1 MRYEMVPLTEM
12 DLGRLKAFTDRAIGA
27 GYYSEA
33 ELKDIYQRSN
43 ANGVMCS
50 LLLIGNGPGR
60 AEDERPATA
69 AGGTAGGSDVGEIL
83 GVRFTYP
90 PGNWSH
96 GKGEGLTPS
105 QWPFP
110 KSETAY
116 FQSLFLS
123 DKLQG
128 QGFGAKLSQAS
139 IDVLKV
145 IGAKG
150 VVCHSWKESPG
161 GSSTKYLEKMG
172 FKKIKEHPLYWQHV
186 DYNCTRCLKPP
197 CQCTAIEMYY
207 EIPR

>member
-1 MRYEMVPLTEM
+1 MRYEIVPLAER

-33 ELKDIYQRSN
+33 ELKDIFQRSS
-43 ANGVMCS
+43 ASGVMCS
-50 LLLIGNGPGR
+50 FLLVASEEAGKF
-60 AEDERPATA
+60 AT
-69 AGGTAGGSDVGEIL
+69 GEIF

-90 PGNWSH
+90 PGQWSH
-96 GKGEGLTPS
+96 GKGQGLTPD
-105 QWPFP
+105 QWPHE
-110 KSETAY
+110 KAHTAY

-123 DKLQG
+123 DAIQG
-128 QGFGAKLSQAS
+128 QGFGSKLSQAS
-139 IDVLKV
+139 IDVLKE

-172 FKKIKEHPLYWQHV
+172 FQRIKEHPLYWQHV

-207 EIPR
+207 EIPREK

>member
-1 MRYEMVPLTEM
+1 MHYEMVPLTEK

-33 ELKDIYQRSN
+33 ELRDIFHRSSL
-43 ANGVMCS
+43 NGVMCS
-50 LLLIGNGPGR
+50 FLLVDGSSETDGPGR
-60 AEDERPATA
+60 GDRKNSA
-69 AGGTAGGSDVGEIL
+69 GEIL

-90 PGNWSH
+90 PGNWSQ
-96 GKGEGLTPS
+96 GKGEGLSPN
-105 QWPFP
+105 QWPQP
-110 KSETAY
+110 KSDTAY

-123 DKLQG
+123 DKIQG

-139 IDVLKV
+139 IDVLKE

-161 GSSTKYLEKMG
+161 GSSTKYLKKMG
-172 FKKIKEHPLYWQHV
+172 FQKIKEHPLYWQHV

-207 EIPR
+207 EIPRKK

>member
-1 MRYEMVPLTEM
+1 MRYEMVPLSEK
-12 DLGRLKAFTDRAIGA
+12 DLGRLKAFTDLAIGA

-33 ELKDIYQRSN
+33 ELKDIFHRSSS
-43 ANGVMCS
+43 NGVMCS
-50 LLLIGNGPGR
+50 FLLVGAGPT
-60 AEDERPATA
+60 TA
-69 AGGTAGGSDVGEIL
+69 AGESSAGEIL

-96 GKGEGLTPS
+96 GKGEGLSPD
-105 QWPFP
+105 QWPQA

-123 DKLQG
+123 DKIQG
-128 QGFGAKLSQAS
+128 QGYGSKLSQAS
-139 IDVLKV
+139 IDVLKE

-172 FKKIKEHPLYWQHV
+172 FQKIKEHPLYWQHV

-207 EIPR
+207 EIPREK

>member
-1 MRYEMVPLTEM
+1 MRYEMVPLSEK
-12 DLGRLKAFTDRAIGA
+12 DLGRLKAFTDLAIGA

-33 ELKDIYQRSN
+33 ELKDIFQRSS

-50 LLLIGNGPGR
+50 FLLVGDG
-60 AEDERPATA
+60 PATA
-69 AGGTAGGSDVGEIL
+69 AGESSAGEIL

-96 GKGEGLTPS
+96 GKGEGLSPDH
-105 QWPFP
+105 WPQA
-110 KSETAY
+110 KSDTAY

-123 DKLQG
+123 DKIQG
-128 QGFGAKLSQAS
+128 QGYGSKLSQAS
-139 IDVLKV
+139 IDVLKE

-172 FKKIKEHPLYWQHV
+172 FQKIKEHPLYWQHV

-207 EIPR
+207 EIPREK

>member
-1 MRYEMVPLTEM
+1 MRYEMVPLTEK
-12 DLGRLKAFTDRAIGA
+12 DLGRLKAFTDLAIGA

-33 ELKDIYQRSN
+33 ELKDIFQRSS

-50 LLLIGNGPGR
+50 FLLVGRADGLGPG
-60 AEDERPATA
+60 
-69 AGGTAGGSDVGEIL
+69 GEIL

-96 GKGEGLTPS
+96 GKGEGLSPD
-105 QWPFP
+105 QWPQP

-123 DKLQG
+123 DKIQG
-128 QGFGAKLSQAS
+128 QGYGSKLSQAS
-139 IDVLKV
+139 IDVLKE

-172 FKKIKEHPLYWQHV
+172 FQKIKEHPLYWQHV

>member
-1 MRYEMVPLTEM
+1 MQYEMVPLKEK

-33 ELKDIYQRSN
+33 ELKDIFQRSSV
-43 ANGVMCS
+43 NGVMCS
-50 LLLIGNGPGR
+50 FLLVGREAGPGR
-60 AEDERPATA
+60 PDGDRPATSAGSTTVA
-69 AGGTAGGSDVGEIL
+69 AGEIL

-90 PGNWSH
+90 PGKWSH
-96 GKGEGLTPS
+96 GKGEGLSPD
-105 QWPFP
+105 QWPQP

-123 DKLQG
+123 DKIQG
-128 QGFGAKLSQAS
+128 QGYGSKLSQVS
-139 IDVLKV
+139 IDVLKE

-172 FKKIKEHPLYWQHV
+172 FQRIKEHPLYWQHV